1 MHTIA
6 ADNNVSLADPIMKN
20 HADPIAVFENV
31 RDLLA
36 CPNFRLI
43 RKALI
48 QNLMIPIS
56 LKNPEII
63 SVSSLEL
70 WPERRW
76 YQSGLTR

>member
-6 ADNNVSLADPIMKN
+6 ADNNVSLADSIMKN

-70 WPERRW
+70 
-76 YQSGLTR
+76 